1 MVTAPV
7 AAGAATYGKQ
17 PVAAAGGEQAETRT
31 AIQAALKAESRSLN
45 ISYENVAMGAS
56 DFGGIYHHRPSALV
70 HPATVDDISRL
81 MRALSRVPNVT
92 VAARGNGHSISGQAQ
107 ALHGVVIDMRSLKDP
122 ASASISV
129 GKEADGSFYADVGAG
144 RLWIEV
150 LDATLRHPTLPLAP
164 RTWPDYLHLSVG
176 GTLQN
181 AGVGGQTFKHGPQI
195 SNVSRLDVITVNGE
209 LKSCSPTSNAELFYA
224 SLGGL
229 GQFGII
235 TRARIVLE
243 PAPQKVR
250 WIRLVYTDFKEFTQ
264 DQERLICAKGSG
276 FDYVEGFVVTNSN
289 DAAGGWSQMA
299 LPEGAAFNHRLLPA
313 NAGPMLYCLEVAK
326 YYKAS
331 EATTIGQQIS
341 ALLRPLRFVEGLH
354 FQFDVGYRD
363 FLDRVHTG
371 EAQLRNAGLWD
382 GHHPWMCL
390 FVPRSQIVA
399 FDTLIFKQSKLV
411 SKGVGGPMLV
421 YPMLRSKWDE
431 RTSAV
436 IPEEEVFYLV
446 ALLRFNLP
454 SSRGPTVQRLVEEN
468 DEIVRMA
475 KAANIHVKYYLPHFS
490 RQADWQDH
498 FAYKWAHFRHLK
510 SKWDPQAILSPG
522 LSIFTPP
529 TLPLFCF

>member
-7 AAGAATYGKQ
+7 VAGAANCVKQ
-17 PVAAAGGEQAETRT
+17 QAAGEQAEART
-31 AIQAALKAESRSLN
+31 AIQTALRAESRTLN
-45 ISYENVAMGAS
+45 ISFDNVAMAAS
-56 DFGGIYHHRPSALV
+56 DFGGLYHHRPSAMV
-70 HPATVDDISRL
+70 SPATVEDIARV

-92 VAARGNGHSISGQAQ
+92 VAARGNGHSINGQAQ
-107 ALHGVVIDMRSLKDP
+107 ALHGVVIDMRSVKDP
-122 ASASISV
+122 SSASISV

-150 LDATLRHPTLPLAP
+150 LDATLRHPGLPLAP

-181 AGVGGQTFKHGPQI
+181 AGIGGQTFKHGPQI
-195 SNVSRLDVITVNGE
+195 SNVSKLDVITVNGE
-209 LKSCSPTSNAELFYA
+209 LKSCSPTSNGELFYA

-235 TRARIVLE
+235 TKARILLE

-250 WIRLVYTDFKEFTQ
+250 WIRLVYVDFKEFTQ
-264 DQERLICAKGSG
+264 DQERLICNRPAA
-276 FDYVEGFVVTNSN
+276 FDYVEGFIVTNNN
-289 DAAGGWSQMA
+289 DAAAGWPQVP
-299 LPEGAAFNHRLLPA
+299 LPEGAFFNHRLLPA

-326 YYKAS
+326 YYNACDTS
-331 EATTIGQQIS
+331 TLGQQIS
-341 ALLRPLRFVEGLH
+341 GLLRALRFVEGLH
-354 FQFDVGYRD
+354 FQVDVSYRD

-371 EAQLRNAGLWD
+371 EPHLRNAGLWD
-382 GHHPWMCL
+382 APHPWVCL

-399 FDTLIFKQSKLV
+399 FDTLIFKHSKLV

-421 YPMLRSKWDE
+421 YPMLRSKWDH

-446 ALLRFNLP
+446 ALLRFSLASP
-454 SSRGPTVQRLVEEN
+454 RGPTAERLVEEN
-468 DEIVRMA
+468 EEIVRLA
-475 KAANIHVKYYLPHFS
+475 RAANIHVKYYLPHFN

-498 FAYKWAHFRHLK
+498 FGCKWNHFRHLK
-510 SKWDPQAILSPG
+510 SKWDPQAVLSPG
-522 LSIFTPP
+522 LSIFSPP
-529 TLPLFCF
+529 ATSLFRF